1 MSKSHQGQGVVGI
14 LGLGSYLPE
23 RVMTNADWE
32 KLVDTSDQWITRRT
46 GIERRRFAAADQHTS
61 DLAVLAA
68 RAALDDAGVE
78 VAEIDEIIVAT
89 DTPEVYSPDTAA
101 FVQHMLG
108 AREIPA
114 YDLAGSGC
122 AGFLQAIDV
131 AGSRVHVAGPGR
143 PADRTILVIGVE
155 LLSRLMDWTDRTTCV
170 LFGDGAGAVVVGDR
184 SDAAEIVAVVTG
196 TDGSRTDILGL
207 EIGGTRQPFTH
218 EDTPLSGMKITMHG
232 QKVFKEAV
240 RRMIAASREVLERS
254 GLSLGDVDLVVPHQA
269 NLRILSA
276 VARALEVPEEKL
288 FVNVRDVGNTG
299 SASVPIALAQAY
311 AQGRIAPGDLVLLT
325 SFGAGFHW
333 GAALIRF

>member
-1 MSKSHQGQGVVGI
+1 M
-14 LGLGSYLPE
+14 GSYLPE

-32 KLVDTSDQWITRRT
+32 RLVDTSDRWIVRRT
-46 GIERRRFAAADQHTS
+46 GIERRHFAAADQHTS

-68 RAALDDAGVE
+68 RSALDDAGIDVR
-78 VAEIDEIIVAT
+78 EIDEIIVAT

-101 FVQHMLG
+101 FVQHRLG

-131 AGSRVHVAGPGR
+131 ARSRAHQLGR
-143 PADRTILVIGVE
+143 PEARKRNILVIGVE
-155 LLSRLMDWTDRTTCV
+155 LLSKLMDWSDRTTAV
-170 LFGDGAGAVVVGDR
+170 LFGDGAGAVVIGA
-184 SDAAEIVAVVTG
+184 SDSAAEIVGVVTG
-196 TDGSRTDILGL
+196 TDGSKTDILGL

-218 EDTPLSGMKITMHG
+218 EDTPLSGMKITMDG
-232 QKVFKEAV
+232 SKVFKEAV
-240 RRMIAASREVLERS
+240 RRMIAASREVLERM
-254 GLSLGDVDLVVPHQA
+254 GLTLDDVDLVVPHQA
-269 NLRILSA
+269 NLRILNA
-276 VARALEVPEEKL
+276 VAKALDLPAEKL

-311 AQGRIAPGDLVLLT
+311 SQGRVQGGDLVLLT

-333 GAALIRF
+333 GAELVRF